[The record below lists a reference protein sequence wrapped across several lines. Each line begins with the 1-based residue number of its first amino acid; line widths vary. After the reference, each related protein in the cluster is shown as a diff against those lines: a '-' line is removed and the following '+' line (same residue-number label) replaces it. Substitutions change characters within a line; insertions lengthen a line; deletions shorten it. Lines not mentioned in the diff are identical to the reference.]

1 MLSLGVAP
9 YFYMEDRICSFF
21 GHSELEITNEIY
33 TKTAAAITK
42 AVDDGFR
49 IFYFGGFGAFD
60 DLCHKIVSD
69 IRSKSPELGITRTY
83 IACSERDVRKPKLW
97 MNSSNYE
104 EITVLP
110 ITFDYWYTRIYY
122 RNCAIIDRSN
132 LIIFYAEE
140 KQNSGAYKAYK
151 YAKTRKKEI
160 VLINE

>member
-1 MLSLGVAP
+1 
-9 YFYMEDRICSFF
+9 MEDRICSFF

-49 IFYFGGFGAFD
+49 YFYFGGFGAFD

-69 IRSKSPELGITRTY
+69 IRAAKPELGITRTY
-83 IACSERDVRKPKLW
+83 IACSERDIRKPKVW
-97 MNSSNYE
+97 MNSTNYE

-122 RNCAIIDRSN
+122 RNCAIIDLSD

-140 KQNSGAYKAYK
+140 RNNSGAYKAYK
-151 YAKTRKKEI
+151 YAKTRKKDI
-160 VLINE
+160 ILINE

>member
-1 MLSLGVAP
+1 
-9 YFYMEDRICSFF
+9 MEDRICSFF

-49 IFYFGGFGAFD
+49 YFYFGGFGAFD

-69 IRSKSPELGITRTY
+69 IRAAKPELGITRTY
-83 IACSERDVRKPKLW
+83 IACSERDVRKPKVW
-97 MNSSNYE
+97 MNSTNYE

-122 RNCAIIDRSN
+122 RNCAIIDRSD

-140 KQNSGAYKAYK
+140 RNNSGAYKAYK
-151 YAKTRKKEI
+151 YAKTRKKDI
-160 VLINE
+160 ILINE

>member
-1 MLSLGVAP
+1 
-9 YFYMEDRICSFF
+9 MEDRICSFF

-49 IFYFGGFGAFD
+49 YFYFGGFGAFD

-69 IRSKSPELGITRTY
+69 IRANKPELGITRTY
-83 IACSERDVRKPKLW
+83 IACSERDIRKPKVW
-97 MNSSNYE
+97 MNSTNYE

-122 RNCAIIDRSN
+122 RNCAIIDLSD

-140 KQNSGAYKAYK
+140 RNNSGAYKAYK
-151 YAKTRKKEI
+151 YAKTRKKDI
-160 VLINE
+160 ILINE